1 KPANV
6 AEKIVAGRINKF
18 YEENCLTNQAF
29 VKENKLSVEQYA
41 NNVAKEQGGTVK
53 IAKFV
58 RFEKGEGLAKKEDN
72 FAEEVAN
79 MVK

>member
-1 KPANV
+1 M
-6 AEKIVAGRINKF
+6 
-18 YEENCLTNQAF
+18 
-29 VKENKLSVEQYA
+29 SVEKYA
-41 NNVAKEQGGTVK
+41 DKVAAEQGGTVK